1 MAAFDYTQKINT
13 LTTVAIDEVTR
24 DLANLVTEG
33 GEKVLKKMQEKGR
46 IFMVNDA
53 EKVAHPVMYGSG
65 STGYFDPAG
74 LSGATTDDSN
84 ALNVAADEIMALAQF
99 QMLSATRNINYPQAM
114 PAGNLIPYIS
124 NAIKMNMMD
133 ILNKEE
139 KLFLCGV
146 DTGTAGTE
154 EANYPLVGDKN
165 FTTGLPMSMGAVVN
179 GADTGSAIKFAGID
193 TDDATFAHWKP
204 YVGAAGFTSS
214 PSFDLWTAAL
224 DDAILA
230 CSFSETE
237 RPDWILTTKAAYK
250 DILVRLRGK
259 SQINDAVLANL
270 GTTDEIPYAGCMIDW
285 SRYLTKDKVWDVTA
299 WDHSSAGTAET
310 PILGI
315 NTNSLRLNVVAGG
328 GVNEDSLGFVQKV
341 GGTQKHAAKA
351 NVFDRVQ
358 YKRCWSLDGGRRS
371 FFQIEGAT
379 LD

>member
-33 GEKVLKKMQEKGR
+33 GEKVLKKMQSKGR
-46 IFMVNDA
+46 IFVVNDG
-53 EKVAHPVMYGSG
+53 EKVQHPVMYGSG

-74 LSGATTDDSN
+74 LTGATTDDSN
-84 ALNVAADEIMALAQF
+84 ALNVAADEIMAMAQF
-99 QMLSATRNINYPQAM
+99 HMLSATRNINYPQAM
-114 PAGNLIPYIS
+114 PAGNFIPYIS

-139 KLFLCGV
+139 CLFLRGE
-146 DTGTAGTE
+146 DSGSDTE
-154 EANYPLVGDKN
+154 EAHYPLVGDMN
-165 FTTGLPMSMGAVVN
+165 FTTGLPMSLGAVVN

-193 TDDATFAHWKP
+193 TDDATYANWKP
-204 YVGAAGFTSS
+204 YVGAAGGTS
-214 PSFDLWTAAL
+214 PTFAQWTTAL
-224 DDAILA
+224 DDAILTA
-230 CSFSETE
+230 SYSETE
-237 RPDWILTTKAAYK
+237 RPDWILTTKTAYSDLLAK
-250 DILVRLRGK
+250 LRDK

-270 GTTDEIPYAGCMIDW
+270 GTTDEIPYAGTFITW
-285 SRYLTKDKVWDVTA
+285 SRYLDKDKMWDVTA

-310 PILGI
+310 PIVGV

-328 GVNEDSLGFVQKV
+328 GVNDDSLGFVQKV

-351 NVFDRVQ
+351 NIFDRVQ

-379 LD
+379 LA